1 MTDQEPEYA
10 SLLRKRHRISTCF
23 EWGCRIA
30 TFSALLFLSVLLAGL
45 VWQAWGWL
53 DWNYLTSFDSRRPE
67 NAGLLAG
74 LWGTFWLI
82 LFTSIVTVPVGVG
95 AAVYLEESSRDNWLT
110 RIIKVNLANLA
121 GVPSIVYGMLG
132 VTAFVRMFGWFSAA
146 DEWSLLISLG
156 VGTLEIPMPLGR
168 CLLAGSCTLSLL
180 ILPVVIIAAQ
190 EALRAVPPS
199 IRHAS
204 YALGATE
211 WQTIRHQVLPAATPG
226 IATGIILAL
235 SRAMGETAPLIMIG
249 ALTYLAF
256 APGDLDT
263 PGDAFSDPQRV
274 LDAPFDMFTSI
285 PIQVFN
291 WVGQPKADFQHV
303 AAAGSLV
310 LIGLLVVFNA
320 TAIVIRNRSQKRMT
334 W

>member
-1 MTDQEPEYA
+1 MSDQELEYA
-10 SLLRKRHRISTCF
+10 RLLKRRHLISSGF

-30 TFSALLFLSVLLAGL
+30 TFSALLFLGILLLGV

-53 DWNYLTSFDSRRPE
+53 DTQYLTSFDSRRPKA
-67 NAGLLAG
+67 AGLLAG

-82 LFTSIVTVPVGVG
+82 LFTAIFTVPIGVG
-95 AAVYLEESSRDNWLT
+95 AAIYLEEYARDSWFT
-110 RIIKVNLANLA
+110 RVIKVNLANLA

-132 VTAFVRMFGWFSAA
+132 VTAFVRMFGWFSAV
-146 DEWSLLISLG
+146 DDLRIETYLG
-156 VGTLEIPMPLGR
+156 FGTLAIPLPLGR

-180 ILPVVIIAAQ
+180 ILPIVIIASQ

-204 YALGATE
+204 YALGATK

-226 IATGIILAL
+226 ISTGIILSL

-256 APGDLDT
+256 APGNLNT
-263 PGDAFSDPQRV
+263 PMDGIRDPQLI

-285 PIQVFN
+285 PIQIFN
-291 WVGQPKADFQHV
+291 WVGQPKSEFQHV

-310 LIGLLVVFNA
+310 LLVLLVLFNA
-320 TAIVIRNRSQKRMT
+320 TAIVIRNRAQKRIT

>member
-1 MTDQEPEYA
+1 MSNQEVDYA
-10 SLLRKRHRISTCF
+10 KLLKRRHMIAKLF

-30 TFSALLFLSVLLAGL
+30 TFSALLFLGVLLLGV

-53 DWNYLTSFDSRRPE
+53 DWQYLTSFDSRRPMK
-67 NAGLLAG
+67 AGLLAG
-74 LWGTFWLI
+74 MWGTFWLI
-82 LFTSIVTVPVGVG
+82 LFTATFTVPIGVG
-95 AAVYLEESSRDNWLT
+95 AAVYLEEYARDNWFS

-132 VTAFVRMFGWFSAA
+132 VTAFVRFFGLISAA
-146 DEWSLLISLG
+146 DELKVVAQLG
-156 VGTLEIPMPLGR
+156 VGELVIPLPLGR

-180 ILPVVIIAAQ
+180 ILPIVIIASQ
-190 EALRAVPPS
+190 EALRAVPGS

-204 YALGATE
+204 YALGATK

-226 IATGIILAL
+226 ISTGIILSL
-235 SRAMGETAPLIMIG
+235 SRAMGETAPLVMIG

-256 APGDLDT
+256 APGSLNT
-263 PGDAFSDPQRV
+263 PMDGIHDPQRV

-303 AAAGSLV
+303 AAAGCLV
-310 LIGLLVVFNA
+310 LLVVLVAFNA
-320 TAIVIRNRSQKRMT
+320 TAIVIRNRAQKRIS